1 MFGGWYNRFDKLTIN
16 KVMQNK
22 YIIKATG
29 EREPFD
35 SQKLRD
41 SLIRAHASPE
51 VADKITAQ
59 IENRLKNGDSTKD
72 IYHHAF
78 KLLGEAEAP
87 AAVRY
92 SLRRAVM
99 ELGPTGFPFEQFVA
113 EIFRARGFE
122 TTTDF
127 IAKGEC
133 ADHEIDIVAWDK
145 DRLILVEAKFHN
157 ELGIKSDLK
166 IVLYIKARWDDLVN
180 REFEEF
186 GSKKKMSEGWLVT
199 NTKFSES
206 AIKYAKC
213 RNMKLVGWN
222 YPEQGNLQ
230 DLIEEAHLHP
240 ITCLNSTTP
249 SDEKLLMQSGIVL
262 CKQARDNPDILKQA
276 GLSDEKI
283 RRMLVEID
291 LIQK

>member
-1 MFGGWYNRFDKLTIN
+1 
-16 KVMQNK
+16 MQNK

-29 EREPFD
+29 EREEFNA
-35 SQKLRD
+35 QKLRD
-41 SLIRAHASPE
+41 SLLRAGASPE
-51 VADKITAQ
+51 TTDKIVAQ
-59 IENRLKNGDSTKD
+59 IERELRDDAATSD
-72 IYHHAF
+72 IYYHAF
-78 KLLGEAEAP
+78 ELLKKEESP
-87 AAVRY
+87 ATSRY

-113 EIFRARGFE
+113 EIFRTKGFE
-122 TTTDF
+122 TITDF
-127 IAKGEC
+127 MAKGEC
-133 ADHEIDIVAWDK
+133 ADHEIDIVAWNK
-145 DRLILVEAKFHN
+145 EKLIFVEAKFHN

-166 IVLYIKARWDDLVN
+166 VALYIKARWDDLMN
-180 REFEEF
+180 QEFEF
-186 GSKKKMSEGWLVT
+186 GDHKHKIDEGWLIT

-230 DLIEEAHLHP
+230 DLIEEARLHP

-249 SDEKLLMQSGIVL
+249 SDEKLLMEAGIVL

-276 GLSDEKI
+276 GLSDSKI
-283 RRMLVEID
+283 AQMLAEID

>member
-1 MFGGWYNRFDKLTIN
+1 MD
-16 KVMQNK
+16 NK
-22 YIIKATG
+22 YVIKATG
-29 EREPFD
+29 EREEFNA
-35 SQKLRD
+35 QKLRD
-41 SLIRAHASPE
+41 SLMKAQASPE
-51 VADKITAQ
+51 AAQKIAGQ
-59 IENRLKNGDSTKD
+59 IEQGLKDGATTKD

-78 KLLGEAEAP
+78 KLLEEEERP
-87 AAVRY
+87 VAVRY
-92 SLRRAVM
+92 SLRRAIM

-113 EIFRARGFE
+113 EIFRTKGFE

-133 ADHEIDIVAWDK
+133 ADHEIDIVAWNK
-145 DRLILVEAKFHN
+145 EKLIFVEAKFHN

-166 IVLYIKARWDDLVN
+166 IVLYIKARWDDLTN
-180 REFEEF
+180 QEFEQF
-186 GSKKKMSEGWLVT
+186 GQNKKMSEGWLIT

-206 AIKYAKC
+206 AVKYAKC

-240 ITCLNSTTP
+240 ITCLSTTTP
-249 SDEKLLMQSGIVL
+249 SDEKLLMEAGIIL
-262 CKQARDNPDILKQA
+262 CKQARDNPDILRQA

-283 RRMLVEID
+283 SKMLAEID

>member
-1 MFGGWYNRFDKLTIN
+1 MRSGANEEITNQI
-16 KVMQNK
+16 
-22 YIIKATG
+22 T
-29 EREPFD
+29 
-35 SQKLRD
+35 QK
-41 SLIRAHASPE
+41 
-51 VADKITAQ
+51 
-59 IENRLKNGDSTKD
+59 IENELVDGMSTKE
-72 IYHHAF
+72 IYINAF
-78 KLLGEAEAP
+78 RMLGGEEEGKK
-87 AAVRY
+87 AAAKY
-92 SLRRAVM
+92 SLRKAVM

-113 EIFRARGFE
+113 EIFRAKGFE

-127 IAKGEC
+127 FAQGQC
-133 ADHEIDIVAWDK
+133 AEHEIDVTAWNNEK
-145 DRLILVEAKFHN
+145 LIFIEAKFHN

-166 IVLYIKARWDDLVN
+166 VALYVKARWDDLSGVTFN
-180 REFEEF
+180 F
-186 GSKKKMSEGWLVT
+186 GKERGLDEGWLVT

-230 DLIEEAHLHP
+230 DLIEETHLHP
-240 ITCLNSTTP
+240 ITCLNSSTP
-249 SDEKLLMQSGIVL
+249 SDEKLLMQAGIVL

-283 RRMLVEID
+283 TKMMAEIN

>member
-1 MFGGWYNRFDKLTIN
+1 M
-16 KVMQNK
+16 NK

-29 EREPFD
+29 EREEFNP
-35 SQKLRD
+35 QKLRD
-41 SLIRAHASPE
+41 SLTRAGANNES
-51 VADKITAQ
+51 ADKIVDQ
-59 IENRLKNGDSTKD
+59 IESELKENASTRD
-72 IYHHAF
+72 IYYHAF
-78 KLLGEAEAP
+78 ELLKKEESP
-87 AAVRY
+87 ATSRY

-113 EIFRARGFE
+113 EIFRTKGFE
-122 TTTDF
+122 TQTDY

-133 ADHEIDIVAWDK
+133 AEHEIDIVAWNESK
-145 DRLILVEAKFHN
+145 LIFVEAKFHN

-166 IVLYIKARWDDLVN
+166 IALYIKARWDDLAN
-180 REFEEF
+180 QEFSF
-186 GSKKKMSEGWLVT
+186 GSHQHKFDEGWLIT

-222 YPEQGNLQ
+222 YPEKGNLQ

-240 ITCLNSTTP
+240 ITCLNASTP
-249 SDEKLLMQSGIVL
+249 SDERLLMEAGIVL
-262 CKQARDNPDILKQA
+262 CKQARDNPDILRQA

-283 RRMLVEID
+283 AKMLEEIN

>member
-1 MFGGWYNRFDKLTIN
+1 M
-16 KVMQNK
+16 
-22 YIIKATG
+22 KA
-29 EREPFD
+29 
-35 SQKLRD
+35 Q
-41 SLIRAHASPE
+41 ASPE
-51 VADKITAQ
+51 AAQKIAGQ
-59 IENRLKNGDSTKD
+59 IEQGLKDGATTKD

-78 KLLGEAEAP
+78 KLLEEEERP
-87 AAVRY
+87 VAVRY
-92 SLRRAVM
+92 SLRRAIM

-113 EIFRARGFE
+113 EIFRTKGFE

-133 ADHEIDIVAWDK
+133 ADHEIDIVAWNK
-145 DRLILVEAKFHN
+145 EKLIFVEAKFHN

-166 IVLYIKARWDDLVN
+166 IVLYIKARWDDLTN
-180 REFEEF
+180 QEFEQF
-186 GSKKKMSEGWLVT
+186 GQNKKMSEGWLIT

-206 AIKYAKC
+206 AVKYAKC

-240 ITCLNSTTP
+240 ITCLSTTTP
-249 SDEKLLMQSGIVL
+249 SDEKLLMEAGIVL
-262 CKQARDNPDILKQA
+262 CKQARDNPDILRQA

-283 RRMLVEID
+283 SKMLAEID

>member
-1 MFGGWYNRFDKLTIN
+1 MN
-16 KVMQNK
+16 NK

-29 EREPFD
+29 EREEFNP
-35 SQKLRD
+35 QKLRD
-41 SLIRAHASPE
+41 SLARAGAGE
-51 VADKITAQ
+51 GAITNIVNQ
-59 IENRLKNGDSTKD
+59 IENELKDGASTRD
-72 IYHHAF
+72 IYRHAF
-78 KLLGEAEAP
+78 ELLGKEETP
-87 AAVRY
+87 AAARY

-113 EIFRARGFE
+113 EIFRTKGYE

-133 ADHEIDIVAWDK
+133 AEHEIDIVAWKK
-145 DRLILVEAKFHN
+145 DELIFVEAKFHN

-166 IVLYIKARWDDLVN
+166 IALYIKARWDDLKD
-180 REFEEF
+180 REFDFDELNPTSSAQN
-186 GSKKKMSEGWLVT
+186 GLRGARKMTEGWLVT

-206 AIKYAKC
+206 AVKYAKC

-240 ITCLNSTTP
+240 ITCLNSSTP
-249 SDEKLLMQSGIVL
+249 SDERLLMQAGIVL
-262 CKQARDNPDILKQA
+262 CKQARENPDILKQA
-276 GLSDEKI
+276 GLSDQKI
-283 RRMLVEID
+283 SQMLAEID
-291 LIQK
+291 MIQKT

>member
-1 MFGGWYNRFDKLTIN
+1 MEFN
-16 KVMQNK
+16 
-22 YIIKATG
+22 
-29 EREPFD
+29 
-35 SQKLRD
+35 SQIFRD
-41 SLIRAHASPE
+41 SLARAGASSE
-51 VADKITAQ
+51 AADKIVSQ
-59 IENRLKNGDSTKD
+59 IESELKDGASTKD
-72 IYHHAF
+72 IYIHAF
-78 KLLGEAEAP
+78 KLLGREESP
-87 AAVRY
+87 AAARY

-113 EIFRARGFE
+113 EIFRTKGFE
-122 TTTDF
+122 TTTDY

-133 ADHEIDIVAWDK
+133 AEHEIDIVAWK
-145 DRLILVEAKFHN
+145 GSELIFVEAKFHN

-166 IVLYIKARWDDLVN
+166 IALYIKARWDDLAN
-180 REFEEF
+180 QDFEEF
-186 GSKKKMSEGWLVT
+186 GSKKKMSEGWLIT

-222 YPEQGNLQ
+222 YPEKGNLQ

-240 ITCLNSTTP
+240 ITCLNSSTP
-249 SDEKLLMQSGIVL
+249 SDEKLLMESGIVL

-283 RRMLVEID
+283 SKMLAEID

>member
-1 MFGGWYNRFDKLTIN
+1 MN
-16 KVMQNK
+16 NK

-29 EREPFD
+29 EREEFNP
-35 SQKLRD
+35 QKLLN
-41 SLIRAHASPE
+41 SLTRSGASE
-51 VADKITAQ
+51 EAASNIVSQ
-59 IENRLKNGDSTKD
+59 IEKELEDNASTKD
-72 IYHHAF
+72 IYRHAF
-78 KLLGEAEAP
+78 ELLGQEEKP
-87 AAVRY
+87 AAARY

-113 EIFRARGFE
+113 EIFRTKGFE

-133 ADHEIDIVAWDK
+133 ADHEIDIVAWNES
-145 DRLILVEAKFHN
+145 RLIFVEAKFHN

-166 IVLYIKARWDDLVN
+166 VVLYIKARWEDLADQ
-180 REFEEF
+180 EFKGF
-186 GSKKKMSEGWLVT
+186 GSTSKKMDEGWLIT

-240 ITCLNSTTP
+240 ITCLNSSTP
-249 SDEKLLMQSGIVL
+249 SDEKLLMQAGIVL
-262 CKQARDNPDILKQA
+262 CKQARDNPDILRQA

-283 RRMLVEID
+283 SNMLSEID

>member
-1 MFGGWYNRFDKLTIN
+1 M
-16 KVMQNK
+16 MQNK

-29 EREPFD
+29 EREEFNP
-35 SQKLRD
+35 QKLKG
-41 SLIRAHASPE
+41 SLARAG
-51 VADKITAQ
+51 ADNGAIDRIVEQ
-59 IENRLKNGDSTKD
+59 IEKELKENTSTKD
-72 IYHHAF
+72 IYIHAF
-78 KLLGEAEAP
+78 ELLKKEESP
-87 AAVRY
+87 ATARY

-113 EIFRARGFE
+113 EIFRTKGFQ
-122 TTTDF
+122 TQTDF

-133 ADHEIDIVAWDK
+133 VDHEVDIVAWNEDK
-145 DRLILVEAKFHN
+145 LIMIEAKFHN

-166 IVLYIKARWDDLVN
+166 VALYIKARWDDLAGSTFN
-180 REFEEF
+180 F
-186 GSKKKMSEGWLVT
+186 GKERKLDEGWLIT

-206 AIKYAKC
+206 AVKYAKC
-213 RNMKLVGWN
+213 RNMKLAGWN

-240 ITCLNSTTP
+240 ITCLNSSTP
-249 SDEKLLMQSGIVL
+249 SDEKLLMQAGIVL

-283 RRMLVEID
+283 KRMLEEIN